1 MTPLRLTPV
10 VAVVSLFLA
19 LVITVLSPFPAAAQG
34 AYDTYLRANRIEEG
48 IANYNAVV
56 RLMLGVSLDDQ
67 GNPRLR

>member
-1 MTPLRLTPV
+1 MDLAAERERFGRSSP
-10 VAVVSLFLA
+10 AVR
-19 LVITVLSPFPAAAQG
+19 AAAQG

-67 GNPRLR
+67 GNPQLR